1 MTSPGNARGRGTL
14 LLKASAFVVGP
25 RDGAGAALADLARAQ
40 GFSPVGRYA
49 GLGKAER
56 QTDETPLVFF
66 LCAEVA
72 DIETLKPMADAIRFS
87 ESRKLRFSPLIYF
100 ARALSADSIRRCIRM
115 GFDDVIALPY
125 GRGDLAERIGRQVGR
140 LHVYT
145 ETSTYFG
152 PDRRDHAVARPG
164 SDADSDGQFRRI
176 EIMRNPDTGIDVL
189 QDDLQVVL

>member
-1 MTSPGNARGRGTL
+1 MPWSGDQT
-14 LLKASAFVVGP
+14 LKAAAFVVGP

-40 GFSPVGRYA
+40 GFAPVARYG

-56 QTDETPLVFF
+56 QADETPLVFF

-72 DIETLKPMADAIRFS
+72 SIESLKPMADAIRFS

-100 ARALSADSIRRCIRM
+100 ARTLSVDSIRRCIRM

-125 GRGDLAERIGRQVGR
+125 GGGDLAERIGRQVGR
-140 LHVYT
+140 PQVYY

-152 PDRRDHAVARPG
+152 PDRRDRAAERP
-164 SDADSDGQFRRI
+164 ADDGDGGQVRRI
-176 EIMRNPDTGIDVL
+176 EIMRNPETGIDVL
-189 QDDLQVVL
+189 QDDFQVVL